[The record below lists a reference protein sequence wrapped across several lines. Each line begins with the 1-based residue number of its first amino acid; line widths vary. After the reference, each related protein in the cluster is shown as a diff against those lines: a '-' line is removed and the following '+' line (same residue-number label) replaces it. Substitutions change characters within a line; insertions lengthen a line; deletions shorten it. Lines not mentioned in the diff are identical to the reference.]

1 MPDAYLRGLNRYRR
15 QARRLAKDSRGLQQV
30 SWEVVKK
37 ADRHRG
43 SLGSLFDELMALVRL
58 ARSWASGE
66 YRQVSAQTKLLV
78 AGGLLYF
85 LSPVD
90 LVPDFLAGLGLL
102 DDAVLLGWIA
112 SSLRREL
119 ELFRQWE
126 AARNEL

>member
-1 MPDAYLRGLNRYRR
+1 MPDAYPSGLSRYRR
-15 QARRLAKDSRGLQQV
+15 KAQRLVKDSRGLQQV
-30 SWEVVKK
+30 CWETVEK
-37 ADRHRG
+37 AGRHKS
-43 SLGSLFDELMALVRL
+43 SLGSIFDELMALARL
-58 ARSWASGE
+58 VRSWASGE

-78 AGGLLYF
+78 VGGLLYF

-112 SSLRREL
+112 SSLRHEL